1 MNVWAIWVSLAAH
14 YAREQAFARQQVHFC
29 VDVEMFMS
37 KCFLSHPVRD
47 MYHTLIRLLK
57 VKQEIRARFMIK
69 TKCMKTIYGSTEIR
83 TCIWQ
88 KDPNCSS
95 ALHEEANRQSLFSES
110 LVNSRALGL
119 RTDPTQPCD
128 ECLLR
133 GAQPFKSPV
142 IHQDRVANVRT
153 WFLHV
158 TPTCEHLRSGALE
171 WPLTLQHPVEN
182 TKVTKK

>member
-14 YAREQAFARQQVHFC
+14 YAREQAFARQQVPFC
-29 VDVEMFMS
+29 VAVETFMS

-69 TKCMKTIYGSTEIR
+69 TKCRKTIYGSTEIR

-95 ALHEEANRQSLFSES
+95 ALQEETNRQSLFSES
-110 LVNSRALGL
+110 LVNSRALGP
-119 RTDPTQPCD
+119 RTGPTQPLR
-128 ECLLR
+128 LLKFT
-133 GAQPFKSPV
+133 GTMSQMSGPGSSTLHPT
-142 IHQDRVANVRT
+142 AN
-153 WFLHV
+153 L
-158 TPTCEHLRSGALE
+158 SALE
-171 WPLTLQHPVEN
+171 LLNDP
-182 TKVTKK
+182 